1 MNICSWGW
9 LDKREYWMMRCSS
22 QCPRMSEQV
31 LERQEKWKS
40 KVRFLFVLF
49 IINFGGVYFWDT
61 AGIRDVYGEF
71 ERWVWQRYVMR
82 NFQRI
87 SKELCYL
94 KKEYSFMPYY
104 PFIVFFMASFPYFT
118 VCIVFFSF
126 QKNYT
131 FIHFFH
137 QCLGWASLY
146 CAAFPYHFYNF
157 VLCRR
162 YFPWYISNDRSY
174 NHKVLLIWLP
184 KHAEHRQQQ

>member
-126 QKNYT
+126 QKNYI
-131 FIHFFH
+131 FIQFF
-137 QCLGWASLY
+137 
-146 CAAFPYHFYNF
+146 
-157 VLCRR
+157 
-162 YFPWYISNDRSY
+162 ISVWGGLHY
-174 NHKVLLIWLP
+174 TVLLFPTIFIILFFVGGIFP
-184 KHAEHRQQQ
+184 DILVMTEVTIIKSY